1 MRKICSSWLVTAR
14 ARRVAVAALASTLG
28 FGTLAPSVTAAAGKF
43 HLEEASI
50 EDIHDAIKSGEIT
63 CKGLVQAYFKRIK
76 AYNGVC
82 TRLVT
87 ANGAPIPAAKGVVR
101 TGAPIIFPTSTVAAS
116 SLLPNLSQY
125 AGLPLEYGKIEATVS
140 DPSVKQQYGM
150 VVGIPNAGQLNAFE
164 TLNIRGERSV
174 TCKGKFDAAPGTP
187 LPAGAPAEC
196 EKFRQQPDALERAA
210 QLDAQYGSNPDL
222 AKMPMYCTVIAVKN
236 WYDVTDMRSTGGNDV
251 NYAMDA
257 APRDMTVVSQL
268 RAKGAIISGITVASE
283 ATFNTSTGAA
293 GAVTSPA
300 GTPAKPKTAFVGG
313 NIVRSTW
320 GGTACNAYDTEHT
333 PGGSSGG
340 AGASVAANL
349 ATCSICET
357 TGGSCRIPANDNSV
371 ASFVTTKGLTSEFG
385 SATAD
390 FINHRPG
397 VLCRTLGDA
406 ARVIDAMKDPREGNF
421 DSRDFFTAQPRALS
435 AKEPFAASIVSKD
448 SLWSRGSGDVP
459 SGEKS
464 DDKPLKGLRV
474 GIIREFM
481 VKHSPNDAAVSDLV
495 DKEFK
500 TVLRDQLGAELVEST
515 DPQYP
520 DDPDVPNMKY
530 TFADAFAEILPV
542 SAPEFFFQKT
552 SDGALEFAVPG
563 YDVTSRDYLVKLSL
577 HQAPLSPKLN
587 MRRIFSGIDDGGR
600 NAFMIARY
608 LALRGDARVTDMAA
622 YAADS
627 KWRSETQAVGAQNF
641 AAANEQDTRATKD
654 GIDRVKMHTLFR
666 YAMLKVMR
674 ENHIDVF
681 VQPNITIPPGKT
693 GAAQEPTVA
702 GRGASGFAI
711 TDLLGVPE
719 IIVPAGFNQVVY
731 EPQFAL
737 SDDKKS
743 YTPTAGNVESKLAH
757 PLPFS
762 IEYWAGPGDEPVVLK
777 VASAYEAATHH
788 RQPPAAFPALKGEP

>member
-1 MRKICSSWLVTAR
+1 MRETGSSCPVTVG
-14 ARRVAVAALASTLG
+14 ARRIILAALTASACFGAVAPGMAS
-28 FGTLAPSVTAAAGKF
+28 AAGKF
-43 HLEEASI
+43 HLEEATI
-50 EDIHDAIKSGEIT
+50 EDIHEAIKSGEIT
-63 CKGLVQAYFKRIK
+63 CKGLVQAYIARAK

-87 ANGAPIPAAKGVVR
+87 DKGAAIPAAKGTVR
-101 TGAPIIFPTSTVAAS
+101 GGAPISFPTTTTAAS

-125 AGLPLEYGKIEATVS
+125 TGSPLEFGKMDATAS

-174 TCKGKFDAAPGTP
+174 TCKGKFDASPGTP
-187 LPAGAPAEC
+187 LPANAPPEC
-196 EKFRQQPDALERAA
+196 EKFRQQPDALEHAA
-210 QLDAQYGSNPDL
+210 ELDAQYGKNPDL
-222 AKMPMYCTVIAVKN
+222 AKMPMYCAVIAVKN

-251 NYAMDA
+251 NYATDF
-257 APRDMTVVSQL
+257 APSDMTVVSEL
-268 RAKGAIISGITVASE
+268 RAKGAIISGVTVASE
-283 ATFNTSTGAA
+283 VTFNTSD
-293 GAVTSPA
+293 
-300 GTPAKPKTAFVGG
+300 PAKPKTAFVGG
-313 NIVRSTW
+313 NIVRGTW
-320 GGTACNAYDTEHT
+320 GGTACNAYDTERT

-340 AGASVAANL
+340 AGASAAANL

-371 ASFVTTKGLTSEFG
+371 ASFVTSKGLTSEFG

-397 VLCRTLGDA
+397 VLCRTVGDA
-406 ARVIDAMKDPREGNF
+406 ARVVDAMKDPKEGSY
-421 DSRDFFTAQPRALS
+421 DSRDFLTAQPRALS
-435 AKEPFAASIVSKD
+435 AKEPYASYVVS
-448 SLWSRGSGDVP
+448 GSGLQ
-459 SGEKS
+459 SN
-464 DDKPLKGLRV
+464 DKPLRGLRV

-481 VKHSPNDAAVSDLV
+481 VKHSPNDGAVSALA

-500 TVLRDQLGAELVEST
+500 TILRDRLGAELVESV

-520 DDPDVPNMKY
+520 DDPQVPNMKY
-530 TFADAFAEILPV
+530 TFADAFAEVLPI
-542 SAPEFFFQKT
+542 SAPEYFFQKT
-552 SDGALEFAVPG
+552 DDGELEFAVPG

-587 MRRIFSGIDDGGR
+587 IRRIISGLDDGGR

-608 LALRGDARVTDMAA
+608 LALRGDKRVTDMVA
-622 YAADS
+622 YGANS
-627 KWRSETQAVGAQNF
+627 KWRSETQAVGAQNL
-641 AAANEQDTRATKD
+641 AAANQQDTRATK

-693 GAAQEPTVA
+693 GGAQEPTVA

-719 IIVPAGFNQVVY
+719 IIVPAGFNPVVY
-731 EPQFAL
+731 ESQYVL

-743 YTPTAGNVESKLAH
+743 YTPTAGTVESKLPH

-762 IEYWAGPGDEPVVLK
+762 LEYWAGPGDEPVALK

-788 RQPPAAFPALKGEP
+788 RKPPEAFPALKGEP

>member
-1 MRKICSSWLVTAR
+1 MRETCSSSFVSAG
-14 ARRVAVAALASTLG
+14 ARRLILAALAAVSS
-28 FGTLAPSVTAAAGKF
+28 FSAVAPGIATAAGKF
-43 HLEEASI
+43 HLEEATI
-50 EDIHDAIKSGEIT
+50 EDIHNAIKDGEIT
-63 CKGLVQAYFKRIK
+63 CKGLVQAYFARAK

-82 TRLVT
+82 TKLVS
-87 ANGAPIPAAKGVVR
+87 ANGASIPAAKGTVR
-101 TGAPIIFPTSTVAAS
+101 GGAPLTFPTKTVAAAS
-116 SLLPNLSQY
+116 FLPGLNQY
-125 AGLPLEYGKIEATVS
+125 AGAPLEFGKMAATAS

-150 VVGIPNAGQLNAFE
+150 VVGIPDAGQLNAFE
-164 TLNIRGERSV
+164 TFNIRGERSV
-174 TCKGKFDAAPGTP
+174 TCKGKFDAPPGTP

-210 QLDAQYGSNPDL
+210 ELDAQYGKNPDL
-222 AKMPMYCTVIAVKN
+222 AKMPMYCSVITVKN

-257 APRDMTVVSQL
+257 APLEMTVVSQL
-268 RAKGAIISGITVASE
+268 RAKGAIISGVTVASE
-283 ATFNTSTGAA
+283 PSFNMTD
-293 GAVTSPA
+293 
-300 GTPAKPKTAFVGG
+300 PAKPTTAFVGG
-313 NIVRSTW
+313 NVVRSTW
-320 GGTACNAYDTEHT
+320 GGTSCGAYDTERT

-357 TGGSCRIPANDNSV
+357 TGGSCRIPANSNSV

-406 ARVIDAMKDPREGNF
+406 ARVIDAMKDPKEGYF

-435 AKEPFAASIVSKD
+435 AKEPFAASIVSD
-448 SLWSRGSGDVP
+448 QGLQSNA
-459 SGEKS
+459 
-464 DDKPLKGLRV
+464 KPLKGLRV
-474 GIIREFM
+474 GIVREFM
-481 VKHSPNDAAVSDLV
+481 VKHSPNDGAVSDLV

-500 TVLRDQLGAELVEST
+500 TILRDRLGAELVESV

-520 DDPDVPNMKY
+520 DDADVPNMKY

-542 SAPEFFFQKT
+542 SAPEYFFQKT
-552 SDGALEFAVPG
+552 SDGELEFAVPG

-587 MRRIFSGIDDGGR
+587 MRRIFSGLDDGGR

-608 LALRGDARVTDMAA
+608 LALRGDTRVTDMAA
-622 YAADS
+622 YSANS

-641 AAANEQDTRATKD
+641 AAANQQDTRATK

-666 YAMLKVMR
+666 YAVMKVMR

-681 VQPNITIPPGKT
+681 VQPNLTIPPGKT
-693 GAAQEPTVA
+693 GGAQEPTAA
-702 GRGASGFAI
+702 GRSASGFAI

-731 EPQFAL
+731 DPQFVL

-743 YTPTAGNVESKLAH
+743 YVARAGTVESKLSR
-757 PLPFS
+757 PLPMS
-762 IEYWAGPGDEPVVLK
+762 IEYWAGPGDEPVMLK
-777 VASAYEAATHH
+777 IASAYEAATHH
-788 RQPPAAFPALKGEP
+788 RKPPAGFPALKGEP

>member
-1 MRKICSSWLVTAR
+1 VRETCSSSFVSAGT
-14 ARRVAVAALASTLG
+14 RRLILAALAAVSCLG
-28 FGTLAPSVTAAAGKF
+28 AVAPGAATAAGQF
-43 HLEEASI
+43 HLEEATI
-50 EDIHDAIKSGEIT
+50 EDIHNAIKSGEIT
-63 CKGLVQAYFKRIK
+63 CKGLVQAYFARAK

-82 TRLVT
+82 TKLVS
-87 ANGAPIPAAKGVVR
+87 ADGASIPAAKGAVR
-101 TGAPIIFPTSTVAAS
+101 GGTPLAFPTKTAAAS
-116 SLLPNLSQY
+116 SFLPNLNQY
-125 AGLPLEYGKIEATVS
+125 AGSPLEFGKMEATAS

-150 VVGIPNAGQLNAFE
+150 VVGVPDAGQLNAFE
-164 TLNIRGERSV
+164 TFNIRGERSV
-174 TCKGKFDAAPGTP
+174 TCKGKFDAPPGTP
-187 LPAGAPAEC
+187 LPAGAPAAC

-210 QLDAQYGSNPDL
+210 QLDAQYGKNPDL
-222 AKMPMYCTVIAVKN
+222 AKMPMYCSVITVKN

-257 APRDMTVVSQL
+257 APLEMTVVSQL
-268 RAKGAIISGITVASE
+268 RAKGAIISGVTVASE
-283 ATFNTSTGAA
+283 PSFNMSD
-293 GAVTSPA
+293 
-300 GTPAKPKTAFVGG
+300 PAKPKTSFVGG

-320 GGTACNAYDTEHT
+320 GGTSCNAYDTERT

-357 TGGSCRIPANDNSV
+357 TGGSCRIPANANSV

-406 ARVIDAMKDPREGNF
+406 ARVIDAMKDPKEGYF

-435 AKEPFAASIVSKD
+435 AKEPFAHSIVSD
-448 SLWSRGSGDVP
+448 QSL
-459 SGEKS
+459 KS
-464 DDKPLKGLRV
+464 DAKPLKGLRV
-474 GIIREFM
+474 GIVREFM
-481 VKHSPNDAAVSDLV
+481 VKHSPNDGAVSDLV

-500 TVLRDQLGAELVEST
+500 TVLRDRLGAELVESV

-520 DDPDVPNMKY
+520 DDADVPNMKY

-542 SAPEFFFQKT
+542 SAPEYFFQKT

-587 MRRIFSGIDDGGR
+587 MRRIFSGLDDGGR

-608 LALRGDARVTDMAA
+608 LALRGDTRVTDMAA
-622 YAADS
+622 YAANS

-641 AAANEQDTRATKD
+641 AAANEQDTRATK

-666 YAMLKVMR
+666 YAMMKVMR

-693 GAAQEPTVA
+693 GGAQEPTAA

-731 EPQFAL
+731 DPQFVL

-743 YTPTAGNVESKLAH
+743 YAAKAGTMESKLSR
-757 PLPFS
+757 PLPMS
-762 IEYWAGPGDEPVVLK
+762 IEYWAGPGDEPVMLK
-777 VASAYEAATHH
+777 IASAYEAATHH
-788 RQPPAAFPALKGEP
+788 RKPPAGFPALKGEP

>member
-1 MRKICSSWLVTAR
+1 MRKTCSPWLLTVG
-14 ARRVAVAALASTLG
+14 ARRLIVAALAAAIC
-28 FGTLAPSVTAAAGKF
+28 FGAIPPTVASATGKF
-43 HLEEASI
+43 HLEEATI

-63 CKGLVQAYFKRIK
+63 CKGVVQAYFNRVK
-76 AYNGVC
+76 AYNGIC
-82 TRLVT
+82 TAVVT
-87 ANGAPIPAAKGVVR
+87 AKGAPIPAAKGVVR
-101 TGAPIIFPTSTVAAS
+101 AGAPISFPTKTVAAS
-116 SLLPNLSQY
+116 SLLPDLSQY
-125 AGLPLEYGKIEATVS
+125 AGLPLEYGKMEATAS
-140 DPSVKQQYGM
+140 DPSAKQQYGM
-150 VVGIPNAGQLNAFE
+150 VLGIPNAGQLNAFE
-164 TLNIRGERSV
+164 TLNIRGERSI
-174 TCKGKFDAAPGTP
+174 TCKGKFDAPPGTP
-187 LPAGAPAEC
+187 LPAGAPPEC

-210 QLDAQYGSNPDL
+210 QLDAQYGRNPDL
-222 AKMPMYCTVIAVKN
+222 AKMPVYCSVITVKN

-268 RAKGAIISGITVASE
+268 RAKGAIISGVTVASE
-283 ATFNTSTGAA
+283 ATFNMNS
-293 GAVTSPA
+293 
-300 GTPAKPKTAFVGG
+300 PAKPKTAFVGG

-357 TGGSCRIPANDNSV
+357 TGGSCRIPANANSV

-406 ARVIDAMKDPREGNF
+406 ARVIDAMKDPKEGYF
-421 DSRDFFTAQPRALS
+421 DSRDFFTAQPRSLS
-435 AKEPFAASIVSKD
+435 AKQPFADSIVSD
-448 SLWSRGSGDVP
+448 QSL
-459 SGEKS
+459 KS

-481 VKHSPNDAAVSDLV
+481 VKHAPNDAAVSDLV

-500 TVLRDQLGAELVEST
+500 TILRDRLGAELVESV

-520 DDPDVPNMKY
+520 DDPDVPNIKY

-542 SAPEFFFQKT
+542 SAPEYFFQKT

-622 YAADS
+622 YAANS

-641 AAANEQDTRATKD
+641 AAANQQDTRATKD
-654 GIDRVKMHTLFR
+654 GSIDRVKMHTLFR

-681 VQPNITIPPGKT
+681 VQPNITVPPGKT

-731 EPQFAL
+731 EPHYVL
-737 SDDKKS
+737 SDDKKT
-743 YTPTAGNVESKLAH
+743 YTAKAGTVESKLSN

-762 IEYWAGPGDEPVVLK
+762 IEYWAGPGDEAVMLK

-788 RQPPAAFPALKGEP
+788 RKPPAAFPALKGEP

>member
-1 MRKICSSWLVTAR
+1 VRETCSSSFVSAG
-14 ARRVAVAALASTLG
+14 ARRLILAALAAVTC
-28 FGTLAPSVTAAAGKF
+28 FAVAPGVATADGKF
-43 HLEEASI
+43 HLEEATI
-50 EDIHDAIKSGEIT
+50 EDIHNAIKSGEIT
-63 CKGLVQAYFKRIK
+63 CKGLVQAYFARAK

-82 TRLVT
+82 TKLVS
-87 ANGAPIPAAKGVVR
+87 ADGGSIPAAKGTVR
-101 TGAPIIFPTSTVAAS
+101 GGAPLDFPTKTIAAS
-116 SLLPNLSQY
+116 SFLPSLSQY
-125 AGLPLEYGKIEATVS
+125 AGSPLEFGKMAATAS
-140 DPSVKQQYGM
+140 DPSVRQQYGM
-150 VVGIPNAGQLNAFE
+150 VVGIPDAGQLNAFE
-164 TLNIRGERSV
+164 TFNIRGERSV
-174 TCKGKFDAAPGTP
+174 TCKGKFDARPGTP
-187 LPAGAPAEC
+187 LPAGAPAGC

-210 QLDAQYGSNPDL
+210 ELDAQYGKNPDL
-222 AKMPMYCTVIAVKN
+222 AKMPMYCSVITVKN

-257 APRDMTVVSQL
+257 APLEMTVVSQL

-283 ATFNTSTGAA
+283 PSFNMSD
-293 GAVTSPA
+293 
-300 GTPAKPKTAFVGG
+300 PAKPKTSFVGG

-320 GGTACNAYDTEHT
+320 GGTSCNAYDTERT

-357 TGGSCRIPANDNSV
+357 TGGSCRIPANANSV

-397 VLCRTLGDA
+397 VLCRTIGDA
-406 ARVIDAMKDPREGNF
+406 ARVIDAMKDPKEGYF

-435 AKEPFAASIVSKD
+435 AKEPFAHSIVSD
-448 SLWSRGSGDVP
+448 QGL
-459 SGEKS
+459 KS
-464 DDKPLKGLRV
+464 DAKPLKGLRV
-474 GIIREFM
+474 GIVREFM
-481 VKHSPNDAAVSDLV
+481 VKHSPNDGAVSDLV
-495 DKEFK
+495 DQEFK
-500 TVLRDQLGAELVEST
+500 TILRDRLGAELVESV

-520 DDPDVPNMKY
+520 DDADVPNMKY
-530 TFADAFAEILPV
+530 TFADAFSEILPV
-542 SAPEFFFQKT
+542 SAPEYFFQKT

-587 MRRIFSGIDDGGR
+587 MRRIFSGLDDGGR

-608 LALRGDARVTDMAA
+608 LALRGDTRVTDMAA
-622 YAADS
+622 YAANS

-641 AAANEQDTRATKD
+641 AAANEQDTRATK

-666 YAMLKVMR
+666 YAILKVMR

-681 VQPNITIPPGKT
+681 VQPNLTIPPGKT
-693 GAAQEPTVA
+693 GGAQEPTAA

-731 EPQFAL
+731 DPQFVL

-743 YTPTAGNVESKLAH
+743 YAAKAGTMESKLPH
-757 PLPFS
+757 PLPMS
-762 IEYWAGPGDEPVVLK
+762 IEYWAGPGDEPVMLK
-777 VASAYEAATHH
+777 IASAYEAATHH
-788 RQPPAAFPALKGEP
+788 RKPPAGFPALKGEP

>member
-1 MRKICSSWLVTAR
+1 VRETCSSSFVSGG
-14 ARRVAVAALASTLG
+14 ARRLIFAALAAATC
-28 FGTLAPSVTAAAGKF
+28 FGAVASGVATAAGKF
-43 HLEEASI
+43 HLEEATI
-50 EDIHDAIKSGEIT
+50 EDIHNAIKSGEIT
-63 CKGLVQAYFKRIK
+63 CKGLVQAYFARAK

-82 TRLVT
+82 TKLVS
-87 ANGAPIPAAKGVVR
+87 ADGASIPAAKGTIR
-101 TGAPIIFPTSTVAAS
+101 GGAPLNFPTKTTAAS
-116 SLLPNLSQY
+116 SFLPNLNQY
-125 AGLPLEYGKIEATVS
+125 VGTPLEFGKMAATAS
-140 DPSVKQQYGM
+140 DPGVKQQYGM
-150 VVGIPNAGQLNAFE
+150 VVGIPDAGQLNAFE
-164 TLNIRGERSV
+164 TFNIRGERSI
-174 TCKGKFDAAPGTP
+174 TCKGKFDAPPGSP
-187 LPAGAPAEC
+187 LPAGAPAGC
-196 EKFRQQPDALERAA
+196 EKFRQQPDAVERAA
-210 QLDAQYGSNPDL
+210 ELDAQYGNNPDL
-222 AKMPMYCTVIAVKN
+222 ATMPMYCSVITVKN

-257 APRDMTVVSQL
+257 APLEMTVVSQL

-283 ATFNTSTGAA
+283 ASFNMTD
-293 GAVTSPA
+293 
-300 GTPAKPKTAFVGG
+300 PAKPTTAFVGG

-320 GGTACNAYDTEHT
+320 GGTSCGAYDTERT
-333 PGGSSGG
+333 AGGSSGG

-357 TGGSCRIPANDNSV
+357 TGGSCRIPANANSV

-397 VLCRTLGDA
+397 VLCRTIGDA
-406 ARVIDAMKDPREGNF
+406 ARVIDAMKDPREGYF

-435 AKEPFAASIVSKD
+435 PKAPYARSIVSDKG
-448 SLWSRGSGDVP
+448 LQ
-459 SGEKS
+459 S
-464 DDKPLKGLRV
+464 DAKPLKGLRV

-481 VKHSPNDAAVSDLV
+481 VKHSANDGAVSDLI

-500 TVLRDQLGAELVEST
+500 TVLRDRLGADLVESV

-520 DDPDVPNMKY
+520 DDAGVPNMKY

-552 SDGALEFAVPG
+552 TEGELEFAVPG

-587 MRRIFSGIDDGGR
+587 MRRIFSALDDGGR

-608 LALRGDARVTDMAA
+608 LALRGDTRVTDMAA
-622 YAADS
+622 YAANS

-641 AAANEQDTRATKD
+641 AAANQQDTRATK

-666 YAMLKVMR
+666 YAVLKVMR
-674 ENHIDVF
+674 ENHIDAF
-681 VQPNITIPPGKT
+681 VQPNLTIPPGKT
-693 GAAQEPTVA
+693 GGAQEPATA
-702 GRGASGFAI
+702 GRAANGFAI

-731 EPQFAL
+731 DPQFAL

-743 YTPTAGNVESKLAH
+743 YAAKAGTVESKLSH
-757 PLPFS
+757 PLPMS

-777 VASAYEAATHH
+777 IASAYEAATHH
-788 RQPPAAFPALKGEP
+788 RKPPAGFPTLKGEP